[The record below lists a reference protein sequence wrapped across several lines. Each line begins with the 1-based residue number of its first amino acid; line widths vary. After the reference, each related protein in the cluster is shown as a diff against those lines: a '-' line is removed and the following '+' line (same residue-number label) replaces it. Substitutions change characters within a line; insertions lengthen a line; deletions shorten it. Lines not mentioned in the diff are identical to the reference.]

1 MINRVPQPPLLAFAT
16 HKTPHFIHL
25 GGLNLPKDDV
35 NVRRIKRVEYPFIHL
50 FDGRL
55 FFFEYVDDRGRT
67 DPQDTNDIPYA
78 TAIDVMSTIGCF
90 TAGRRP
96 LSWYCKRKM
105 VREQSRLLQR

>member
-25 GGLNLPKDDV
+25 GGLNVPKDDV
-35 NVRRIKRVEYPFIHL
+35 NVRRIKRVEYLFIHL

-67 DPQDTNDIPYA
+67 DPQDTDDIPYA
-78 TAIDVMSTIGCF
+78 TAIECHVDD
-90 TAGRRP
+90 
-96 LSWYCKRKM
+96 
-105 VREQSRLLQR
+105 LLFHGWQTPFVAVL